1 MTEFEYV
8 EWLFGLIAIGI
19 IAVLAKVWK
28 IPLIEQKLDAVVR
41 ETDKNRDKIHNI
53 NNTLQHHEYRI
64 STLEKSKIERTE
76 S

>member
-1 MTEFEYV
+1 MEDIEFV

-28 IPLIEQKLDAVVR
+28 IPLIEQKLDAVVK
-41 ETDKNRDKIHNI
+41 ETEHNRDKIHRI

-64 STLEKSKIERTE
+64 DALEKTKTERTE

>member
-1 MTEFEYV
+1 MEQFEYV
-8 EWLFGLIAIGI
+8 EWLFGLIAVGI

-28 IPLIEQKLDAVVR
+28 IPLIEQKLDAVVK
-41 ETDKNRDKIHNI
+41 ETDHNRSKIHKI

-64 STLEKSKIERTE
+64 STLEKSQTERTE

>member
-41 ETDKNRDKIHNI
+41 ETDKNRDKIHDI
-53 NNTLQHHEYRI
+53 NNTLHHHEYRI
-64 STLEKSKIERTE
+64 SNLEKSKTERTE

>member
-1 MTEFEYV
+1 MIEFQYI

-19 IAVLAKVWK
+19 VAVLAKVWK

-41 ETDKNRDKIHNI
+41 ETENNRDKIHRI

-64 STLEKSKIERTE
+64 DALEKTSKKE

>member
-1 MTEFEYV
+1 MYELEFV

-19 IAVLAKVWK
+19 IAVLTKVWK

-41 ETDKNRDKIHNI
+41 ETEHNRGKIHKI

-64 STLEKSKIERTE
+64 DALEKAKTE
-76 S
+76 TTKP

>member
-1 MTEFEYV
+1 MENVEFV

-28 IPLIEQKLDAVVR
+28 IPLIEQKLDAVVK
-41 ETDKNRDKIHNI
+41 ETESNRDKIHRI

-64 STLEKSKIERTE
+64 DALEKTKNERTE

>member
-28 IPLIEQKLDAVVR
+28 IPLIEQKLDAVVK
-41 ETDKNRDKIHNI
+41 ETDKNRDKIHKI

-64 STLEKSKIERTE
+64 SNLEKSQTKRTE
-76 S
+76 F